1 MEITTHIQ
9 FALPSKP
16 TLRVKSLFP
25 SLVLSGTGLLP
36 SMAAKWLS
44 IIPMVLTDLQELG
57 LAHDFTRPYKLYA
70 YRIQS
75 LGSSRF
81 ARRYS
86 GNPFWF
92 LFLPLMI
99 CLSLGGRHGPRM
111 RLVIVQARHPR
122 RLVTRIPSP
131 NSL

>member
-57 LAHDFTRPYKLYA
+57 LAHDFTRPYRHLRLPDSKSGLVPF
-70 YRIQS
+70 RSPLLRES
-75 LGSSRF
+75 LLVSFPPLNDMLKFRGS
-81 ARRYS
+81 
-86 GNPFWF
+86 PW
-92 LFLPLMI
+92 
-99 CLSLGGRHGPRM
+99 
-111 RLVIVQARHPR
+111 
-122 RLVTRIPSP
+122 T
-131 NSL
+131 